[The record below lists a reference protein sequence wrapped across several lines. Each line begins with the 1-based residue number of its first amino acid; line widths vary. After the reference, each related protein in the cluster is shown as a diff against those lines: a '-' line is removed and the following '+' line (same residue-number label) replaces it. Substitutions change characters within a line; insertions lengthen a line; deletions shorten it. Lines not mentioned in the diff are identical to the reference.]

1 VKTKLP
7 IIKPHL
13 YLTADVPQNGVE
25 KPTPETGLPSDDEL
39 LDPYSQTVVRVAETI
54 SPSIVK
60 IDVLHRHGQGGGSGF
75 VFARDGFILT
85 NSHVVRGAH
94 KIEVSLTDGRNYP
107 AELIGDDPETDLAV
121 IRISA
126 PDVIPAVLGSS
137 SSLRVGQLVI
147 AVGNPYGFQTTVTAG
162 VVSALGR
169 SLRSQSGRLIDSII
183 QTDAALNPGNSG
195 GPLVNS
201 RGEVIGVNTAVILPA
216 QGLCFAI
223 PIDTAKWV
231 IGLLMR
237 DGKIRRGYL
246 GLAGQNI
253 DLPRRF
259 VRFHQLPVE
268 SAILVVSVEPDSPA
282 RDAGL
287 QEGDVLV
294 AFNDK
299 PLLSIDDLHRLLT
312 DGVIGERATLTI
324 LRRTEKIAVLIVPEE
339 SLPRSAE

>member
-1 VKTKLP
+1 MKAPFNSRQMHFVS
-7 IIKPHL
+7 
-13 YLTADVPQNGVE
+13 DVPEDSSNHLMPPPAPRPDQ
-25 KPTPETGLPSDDEL
+25 EL
-39 LDPYSQTVVRVAETI
+39 LDSYSRTVVSVAEAI
-54 SPSIVK
+54 RPSVVK
-60 IDVLHRHGQGGGSGF
+60 IDVWQRRGNGGGSGF
-75 VFARDGFILT
+75 IFTRDGFVLT
-85 NSHVVRGAH
+85 NSHVVHGAH
-94 KIEVSLTDGRNYP
+94 KMEAHLTDGRHYP
-107 AELIGDDPETDLAV
+107 AERIGEDPETDLAV
-121 IRISA
+121 IRIHA
-126 PDVIPAVLGSS
+126 ADLVPAALGDSR
-137 SSLRVGQLVI
+137 SLRVGQLVI

-162 VVSALGR
+162 VVGALGR
-169 SLRSQSGRLIDSII
+169 SLRSQSGRLIDDII

-231 IGLLMR
+231 VGLLMR

-259 VRFHQLPVE
+259 VRYHQLPGE

-287 QEGDVLV
+287 QEGDLII

-299 PLLSIDDLHRLLT
+299 PLRSIDDLHRLLT
-312 DGVIGERATLTI
+312 DGVIGERATLTA
-324 LRRTEKIAVLIVPEE
+324 LRRTEKLTVAIVPEE
-339 SLPRSAE
+339 SLPRNPE